1 MPTEIWSSRLRAKS
15 RKSREAGGGGGGG
28 VQEQKFQYVYA
39 REPRRFFPGTSAKAR
54 ESIFHTHGRRER
66 KNPHRESFAK
76 EMAKGKTE

>member
-39 REPRRFFPGTSAKAR
+39 REPRRCFPGTSAKAR

-76 EMAKGKTE
+76 ETAKGKTE